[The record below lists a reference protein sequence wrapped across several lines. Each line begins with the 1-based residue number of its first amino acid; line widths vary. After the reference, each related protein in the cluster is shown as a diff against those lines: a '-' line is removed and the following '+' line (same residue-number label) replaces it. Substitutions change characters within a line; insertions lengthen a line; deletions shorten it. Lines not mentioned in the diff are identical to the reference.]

1 MAELSVESVA
11 AIPEALRRAYLA
23 ALPEPQ
29 ELFVEQLVASGQ
41 AYVVL
46 RGVELLGYFVVTDG
60 TIVELHVEDTGLEHL
75 PELFEVAMSTSGA
88 TKALCK
94 TFDALMM
101 TAAASRPATTRT
113 VGFLFRRTVDVVRND
128 DPLLQTRLGTVADI
142 EAVWAMHDG
151 FFDTRDEI
159 GRYALGGR
167 LFLYETTAGE
177 LVGCGILT
185 RVIAEQ
191 HAVDVGMVVAA
202 AHRGS
207 GHGAFIVA
215 HLKDHCLQC
224 GDRPIC
230 GCSADNRPSRRA
242 LERAGFATAHSLVEF
257 AY

>member
-1 MAELSVESVA
+1 MAGLSVEAVA
-11 AIPEALRRAYLA
+11 AIPEGLRRAYLA
-23 ALPEPQ
+23 SLPEPQ
-29 ELFVEQLVASGQ
+29 ELFVEQLVAVGQ

-46 RGVELLGYFVVTDG
+46 REAELLGYFVVADDTM
-60 TIVELHVEDTGLEHL
+60 VEFHVDDAGLEQL
-75 PELFEVAMSTSGA
+75 PELFALALSTSGA

-94 TFDALMM
+94 SFDARMV

-113 VGFLFRRTVDVVRND
+113 VGLLFRRTVDVGRND
-128 DPLLQTRLGTVADI
+128 DQRLRARHGTAVDI
-142 EAVWAMHDG
+142 EAVWSMHDG
-151 FFDTRDEI
+151 FFDDRDEI
-159 GRYALGGR
+159 ERYALGGR

-185 RVIAEQ
+185 RVIAQ
-191 HAVDVGMVVAA
+191 QNAVDVGMVVAA

-207 GHGAFIVA
+207 GHGAYIVA
-215 HLKDHCLQC
+215 HLRDHCLQH

-242 LERAGFATAHSLVEF
+242 LENAGFATAHSLIEF

>member
-1 MAELSVESVA
+1 MAVLSVEAVGSV
-11 AIPEALRRAYLA
+11 PEDLRGAYLA

-29 ELFVEQLVASGQ
+29 ELFVEQLVAIGQ
-41 AYVVL
+41 AYVI
-46 RGVELLGYFVVTDG
+46 RSGAELLGYFVVADDTM
-60 TIVELHVEDTGLEHL
+60 VEFHVENAGLAQL
-75 PELFEVAMSTSGA
+75 PELFEVALSTSGA

-94 TFDALMM
+94 TFDARMV

-113 VGFLFRRTVDVVRND
+113 VGFLFRRTVEVARD
-128 DPLLQTRLGTVADI
+128 DRPRLQARLGTAADI
-142 EAVWAMHDG
+142 EAVWSMHDG
-151 FFDTRDEI
+151 FFDSRDEI
-159 GRYALGGR
+159 GRYALGSR

-191 HAVDVGMVVAA
+191 NAVDIGMVVAA
-202 AHRGS
+202 THRGS

-215 HLKDHCLQC
+215 QLKEHCLQH

-242 LERAGFATAHSLVEF
+242 LEHAGFATAHSLIEF